1 MVQELKL
8 TSPQEF
14 FHQHLIS
21 AMRSSHLVLS
31 KEVEFY
37 LVNLLC
43 AFVNPERNLPEKDL
57 DPLQTPLAILL
68 QKAAEAPIED
78 RLKILR
84 SLGDTSLY
92 ISGFFQDYF
101 NRKTYNIDYFISV
114 GTHAYSNAST
124 LTRKLYRDV
133 HFSSLFSSLA
143 EKFPTIV
150 EVVACISDDL
160 GIAQDKD
167 ILAIYERWLHNRS
180 DRLLNK
186 LKEHGISPIALESKV
201 KQ

>member
-8 TSPQEF
+8 TSPKEF
-14 FHQHLIS
+14 FHQQLTS
-21 AMRSSHLVLS
+21 AMQSSHLVLS
-31 KEVEFY
+31 SEVEFY

-43 AFVNPERNLPEKDL
+43 AFVDPERNFPEGSF

-68 QKAAEAPIED
+68 QKAAESPIED
-78 RLKILR
+78 RVKILR

-114 GTHAYSNAST
+114 GTHAYSNASA
-124 LTRKLYRDV
+124 LTKKLYRDD
-133 HFSSLFSSLA
+133 HFSALFNSLA
-143 EKFPTIV
+143 EKFANIV
-150 EVVACISDDL
+150 EVVACVSDDL
-160 GIAQDKD
+160 GITQDKD

-180 DRLLNK
+180 DRLLLK
-186 LKEHGISPIALESKV
+186 LKEHGISPIALDAKA